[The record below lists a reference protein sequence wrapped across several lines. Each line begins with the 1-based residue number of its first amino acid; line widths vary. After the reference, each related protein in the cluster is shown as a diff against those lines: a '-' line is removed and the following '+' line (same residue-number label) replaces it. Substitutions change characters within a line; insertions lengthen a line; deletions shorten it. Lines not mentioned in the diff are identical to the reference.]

1 MAADLR
7 PEGIPVYVEDVV
19 ITTPGLAGRVE
30 VYAGGS
36 AGMRAAEDTTE
47 AFRRALDEAGVA
59 EQLTVEVS
67 QHSELDAAGGTRA
80 GGGGSEITVEV
91 PAPGQGNGQLLL
103 YAAEDGSL
111 TWHLPA
117 DVAPGEVA
125 TRGGERRTYRIPR
138 EVVSP
143 DSGLGGSGQRG
154 LLGAVGTKLFKVLVF
169 PLIDPVLGRV
179 GDYFAGRWEEHHRR
193 NEVRW
198 FGPDAFQTAVVP
210 AFGVDDWTRVRGGTA
225 LLFIHGT
232 TAQAHTAFAQLP
244 AETLAELQ
252 RRYGGRVFA
261 LDHFTISVTPHDNVR
276 WLAEHLGDGA
286 PLTLDVVAHSRGGL
300 VGRALAERADE
311 LGLAG
316 RLRVRTLVM
325 VGTPNAGTALAD
337 RDHVSQLLDRFT
349 DLVQY
354 LPDNGVTDVVG
365 LVLSILKQLSIGA
378 FGGLEGIMSMNPTGS
393 YLTAFNAPAL
403 EGAPGRDAPALDAP
417 AAAGVAGSPVTYRAI
432 ASNYQP
438 PQGSSLAR
446 IARNGATDIV
456 FANTSNDLVVPTNG
470 VFEVA
475 GAAGFP
481 VADPLVFPAEAGVDH
496 SSYFGRP
503 EVAARLLEWLP
514 GG

>member
-7 PEGIPVYVEDVV
+7 PEGIPVFVEDVV

-47 AFRRALDEAGVA
+47 AFRRALDDAGVA

-67 QHSELDAAGGTRA
+67 RHSELDAAGGTRA

-91 PAPGQGNGQLLL
+91 PAPGEGNGQLLL

-111 TWHLPA
+111 TWHLPD

-125 TRGGERRTYRIPR
+125 TRGGERRSYRIPR

-143 DSGLGGSGQRG
+143 DSGFGGSGQRG

-169 PLIDPVLGRV
+169 PLIDPLLGRV

-198 FGPDAFQTAVVP
+198 FGSDVFQTAAVP

-244 AETLAELQ
+244 AQTLAELQ
-252 RRYGGRVFA
+252 RRYDDRVFA

-276 WLAEHLGDGA
+276 WLAEHLGDGQ

-300 VGRALAERADE
+300 VGRALAERGDE
-311 LGLAG
+311 LGLTG

-378 FGGLEGIMSMNPTGS
+378 FGGLDGIMSMNPTGT
-393 YLTAFNAPAL
+393 YLTAFNTPAYT
-403 EGAPGRDAPALDAP
+403 PS
-417 AAAGVAGSPVTYRAI
+417 AAAGVAGNAVTYRAI
-432 ASNYQP
+432 ASNYRP

-456 FANTSNDLVVPTNG
+456 FASTKNDLVVPTDG

-475 GAAGFP
+475 GPAGFP

-503 EVAARLLEWLP
+503 EVAAKLLEWLP
-514 GG
+514 GA